1 MKIMKKIVQILTVL
15 LVTNFTVSAQWVE
28 DSVSMGPNY
37 ANNIYYTF
45 GGSGIQKTEPSN
57 NWHLSFAMSV
67 IGDSAAVFANHQA
80 GNEFVK
86 VFNIHQPISAW
97 GNVTLADT
105 MGGDRMLAPYKGWYD
120 GTFNQI
126 ADPSAF
132 NFGWGTYNFSSHD
145 VIGDSMFI
153 VRVGTDYYKFA
164 IDSLDGATAK
174 WDFRLQ
180 KFGGSVQSYT
190 VSKGNGF
197 NNKLF
202 AYFDITTGQTI
213 DREPDVNDWDVE
225 FITYPSYIPAGPG
238 VGWYAVTGVLNNRGL
253 GVAEARQFDLDV
265 AKSDFDGGTATWA
278 NDWKK
283 NEITT
288 IGYDW
293 KRFNSG
299 NMTFAIAD
307 SLSYFLESKNGKVYQ
322 VQFTDFG
329 GFMTGKANFRY
340 RAVSNPLS
348 VSKTNFIGEPSLY
361 PNPAQNSTT
370 VLFKSLKASDLKLT
384 ITGLTGKVLHQS
396 VRKATNG
403 LNAWELNTS
412 SLPTGNY
419 IISLS
424 NKEGATHQKMTITK

>member
-1 MKIMKKIVQILTVL
+1 MKKIVQLLTVL
-15 LVTNFTVSAQWVE
+15 LVTSFTMNAQWMN
-28 DSVSMGPNY
+28 DSISMGPNY

-57 NWHLSFAMSV
+57 NWHLAFTMSALA
-67 IGDSAAVFANHQA
+67 DSAAVFANHQS

-97 GNVTLADT
+97 SSVTLSDT
-105 MGGDRMLAPYKGWYD
+105 MSGDRMLAPYKGWYD

-126 ADPSAF
+126 SHPSAF
-132 NFGWGTYNFSSHD
+132 NYGWGTYKFSSHD
-145 VIGDSMFI
+145 IIGDSMFI

-164 IDSLDGATAK
+164 IDSL
-174 WDFRLQ
+174 Q
-180 KFGGSVQSYT
+180 KFGDAVQSYS

-197 NNKLF
+197 NDRLF
-202 AYFDITTGQTI
+202 AYFDITSGQSL
-213 DREPDVNDWDVE
+213 DREPNVNDWDVE

-253 GVAEARQFDLDV
+253 GVAEARQFDLDD
-265 AKSDFDGGTATWA
+265 AKNDFDGGSASWA

-283 NEITT
+283 NNITT

-293 KRFNSG
+293 KRFNSTS
-299 NMTFAIAD
+299 MTFAIAD
-307 SLSYFLESKNGKVYQ
+307 SLSYFIESKSGKVYQ

-340 RAVSNPLS
+340 REVSTPLS
-348 VSKTNFIGEPSLY
+348 VAKTDFIGEPSLY

-370 VLFKSLKASDLKLT
+370 VLFKSVKASELRLT
-384 ITGLTGKVLHQS
+384 ITGLTGQVLHQS
-396 VRKATNG
+396 LRKATSG
-403 LNAWELNTS
+403 LNAWELDTS
-412 SLPTGNY
+412 SLPSGNY
-419 IISLS
+419 VISLS
-424 NKEGATHQKMTITK
+424 NSEGATHQKMTITK